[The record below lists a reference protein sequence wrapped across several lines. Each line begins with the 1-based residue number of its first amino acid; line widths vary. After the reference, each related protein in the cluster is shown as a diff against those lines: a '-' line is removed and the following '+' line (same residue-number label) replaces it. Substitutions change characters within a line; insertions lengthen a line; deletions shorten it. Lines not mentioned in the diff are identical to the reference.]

1 MFALLA
7 LLLQLRWKPTQGKF
21 KLHCYLWGNKD
32 LKEKCE
38 QWFFIC
44 CAQDWFQ
51 NIEKPTSW
59 IEWICPHFVEQPD
72 RHHKMKWWF
81 FIVILARFNIM
92 VMWLK
97 IENKNF
103 YDPFQEN
110 FFIRRWWIRAP
121 FFKVGAGILL
131 MIMLRER
138 MMMTM
143 TMTRLHSIIHL
154 SIIRVWLNR

>member
-1 MFALLA
+1 MV
-7 LLLQLRWKPTQGKF
+7 
-21 KLHCYLWGNKD
+21 
-32 LKEKCE
+32 
-38 QWFFIC
+38 FI
-44 CAQDWFQ
+44 D
-51 NIEKPTSW
+51 T
-59 IEWICPHFVEQPD
+59 
-72 RHHKMKWWF
+72 
-81 FIVILARFNIM
+81 LARFNIM

-138 MMMTM
+138 MRMTM
-143 TMTRLHSIIHL
+143 TMTRLHLIIHL
-154 SIIRVWLNR
+154 SIIRV